1 MLTSDR
7 LSIGQKVWLVLRD
20 REDTGWFSVRRT
32 ITSIVEKEGYDMVVS
47 DDVEASIDRVFE
59 TAGEAYIWISKH

>member
-47 DDVEASIDRVFE
+47 DDVEASIERVFE
-59 TAGEAYIWISKH
+59 TAGDAYIWISKH

>member
-7 LSIGQKVWLVLRD
+7 LAVGQKVWLVLRN
-20 REDTGWFSVRRT
+20 REDTGWFSVQRP

-47 DDVEASIDRVFE
+47 DDIEASIDRVFE
-59 TAGEAYIWISKH
+59 TAGDAYIWISKH